1 MKEKKL
7 PFLLEVCRELVR
19 RYFRDQVG
27 RDAAELAYYLLFSLF
42 PLIIFLNA
50 AISTLQLSPHMLHD
64 SLGMALPPQAADI
77 LTTYLSYIQGLDTP
91 FLLYACLVLAVYAV
105 SRSISSLLNSLS
117 KAYGIAR
124 RGAFRLL
131 AGVACAVLLL
141 ASVVVLLALMMISDS
156 LLLRLNQYV
165 TVPPLLIGLWD
176 VLRVLVAPLFLF
188 FVLAFLYAVVGYGK
202 YRFSQA
208 LPGAGF
214 AVVLWY
220 LSTTAFSYY
229 VNNMSRYSVLYGS
242 LAAFMVLMLWFYLT
256 GAVIILLILG
266 FSLLGEGLQRS
277 RKGG

>member
-1 MKEKKL
+1 MKKKSL
-7 PFLLEVCRELVR
+7 SFFPAVCRELTR
-19 RYFRDQVG
+19 RYFQDQVG

-50 AISTLQLSPHMLHD
+50 AISTLHLSPGLLTD
-64 SLGMALPPQAADI
+64 SLGLALPPQAADL
-77 LTTYLSYIQGLDTP
+77 LTTYLHYIQGLDRP

-105 SRSISSLLNSLS
+105 SRSISSLLNSLTR
-117 KAYGIAR
+117 AYRLPR
-124 RGAFRLL
+124 RGAFHALS
-131 AGVACAVLLL
+131 GIVCAVFLL
-141 ASVVVLLALMMISDS
+141 ASVLAL
-156 LLLRLNQYV
+156 LLLMMVSDNLLLWLDQYLTIPSMLIRLWN
-165 TVPPLLIGLWD
+165 L
-176 VLRVLVAPLFLF
+176 LRVLVAPLFLF
-188 FVLAFLYAVVGYGK
+188 LMLAFLYAVVGYGK

-256 GAVIILLILG
+256 GVVIILGGELNHILADT
-266 FSLLGEGLQRS
+266 SD
-277 RKGG
+277 KGD

>member
-7 PFLLEVCRELVR
+7 PFLPAVCRELVR

-50 AISTLQLSPHMLHD
+50 AISTLHLSPDVLLN
-64 SLGMALPPQAADI
+64 SLGLALPPQAADI
-77 LTTYLSYIQGLDTP
+77 LTTYLSYIQGLDAP
-91 FLLYACLVLAVYAV
+91 ILLYACLVLTVYAV
-105 SRSISSLLNSLS
+105 SRSISSLLNSLTR
-117 KAYGIAR
+117 AYRLTR
-124 RGAFRLL
+124 RSAFHVA
-131 AGVACAVLLL
+131 AGVICAVMLL
-141 ASVVVLLALMMISDS
+141 ASVVVLLVLMMVSEN
-156 LLLRLNQYV
+156 LLLWLDQYV
-165 TVPPLLIGLWD
+165 TIPALLIRLWD
-176 VLRVLVAPLFLF
+176 LLRVLVAPLFLF
-188 FVLAFLYAVVGYGK
+188 LVLAFLYAVVGYGK

-242 LAAFMVLMLWFYLT
+242 LAAFMILMLWFYLT
-256 GAVIILLILG
+256 GAVIILGGELNHILADT
-266 FSLLGEGLQRS
+266 SD
-277 RKGG
+277 KGD

>member
-1 MKEKKL
+1 MKDKKL
-7 PFLLEVCRELVR
+7 PFLPVVCRELVR

-50 AISTLQLSPHMLHD
+50 AISTLQLSPHALTD
-64 SLGMALPPQAADI
+64 SLGLALPPQAADI
-77 LTTYLSYIQGLDTP
+77 LTAYLRYIQGLDTP

-117 KAYGIAR
+117 KAYGIKR
-124 RGAFRLL
+124 QGAFRLM
-131 AGVACAVLLL
+131 AGVVCAVFLL
-141 ASVVVLLALMMISDS
+141 ASVVVLLVLMIISDN
-156 LLLRLNQYV
+156 LLIRLNQYLA
-165 TVPPLLIGLWD
+165 VPALLIRLWD
-176 VLRVLVAPLFLF
+176 LLRMLAAPLFLF
-188 FVLAFLYAVVGYGK
+188 LVLAFLYAVVGYGK

-220 LSTTAFSYY
+220 LSTTVFSYY
-229 VNNMSRYSVLYGS
+229 VNNMSRYSLLYGS

-256 GAVIILLILG
+256 GVVIILGGELNHILADT
-266 FSLLGEGLQRS
+266 SD
-277 RKGG
+277 KGD

>member
-7 PFLLEVCRELVR
+7 PFLPAVCRELVR

-50 AISTLQLSPHMLHD
+50 AISTLHLSSDVLMD
-64 SLGMALPPQAADI
+64 SLGLALPSQASDI
-77 LTTYLSYIQGLDTP
+77 LAAYLSYIQGLDTP

-105 SRSISSLLNSLS
+105 SRSISSLMNSLTR
-117 KAYGIAR
+117 AYGLNRQGVFHVA
-124 RGAFRLL
+124 
-131 AGVACAVLLL
+131 AGVICAVLLL
-141 ASVVVLLALMMISDS
+141 ASVVVLLALMMVSQN
-156 LLLRLNQYV
+156 LLLWLDQYI
-165 TVPPLLIGLWD
+165 TVPALLIRLWD
-176 VLRVLVAPLFLF
+176 LLRVLVAPLFLF
-188 FVLAFLYAVVGYGK
+188 IMLAFLYAVVGYGR

-256 GAVIILLILG
+256 GVVIILGGELNHILADY
-266 FSLLGEGLQRS
+266 SD
-277 RKGG
+277 KGD

>member
-1 MKEKKL
+1 MKKKSL
-7 PFLLEVCRELVR
+7 PFFPAVCRELAR
-19 RYFRDQVG
+19 RYFQDQVG

-50 AISTLQLSPHMLHD
+50 AISTLHLSPGLLTD
-64 SLGMALPPQAADI
+64 SLGLALPPQAADL
-77 LTTYLSYIQGLDTP
+77 LTTYLHYIQGLDRP

-105 SRSISSLLNSLS
+105 SRSISSLLNSLAH
-117 KAYGIAR
+117 AYRLPR
-124 RGAFRLL
+124 RGVFHALS
-131 AGVACAVLLL
+131 GIVCAVFLL
-141 ASVVVLLALMMISDS
+141 ASVVALLLLMMVSDN
-156 LLLRLNQYV
+156 LLLWLDQYV
-165 TVPPLLIGLWD
+165 TIPSMLIRLWN

-188 FVLAFLYAVVGYGK
+188 LMLAFLYAVVGYGK

-256 GAVIILLILG
+256 GVVIILGGELNHILADT
-266 FSLLGEGLQRS
+266 SD
-277 RKGG
+277 KGD